1 MTLYPYQIRKEIGQN
16 MLSYIRCKGYTLTSI
31 SRISGISASTLHFMI
46 EGKMSKHDHYHEN
59 MIKITESLNLPLTFF
74 LEPPTMNRERW
85 QITTTSSSSSTK
97 RSELAQT
104 LMDDLDELLSIAVF
118 YIK

>member
-16 MLSYIRCKGYTLTSI
+16 MIAYIRLRGYTLTSI
-31 SRISGISASTLHFMI
+31 SRLSGISASTLHFII
-46 EGKMSKHDHYHEN
+46 EGKMSKHDQYHEN
-59 MIKITESLNLPLTFF
+59 MIKITESLNLPLTYF
-74 LEPPTMNRERW
+74 LEPLNITRERW
-85 QITTTSSSSSTK
+85 QITTTFSSTK

-104 LMDDLDELLSIAVF
+104 LLNDLDELLSIAAF

>member
-1 MTLYPYQIRKEIGQN
+1 MTLYPYKIRKEIGQN
-16 MLSYIRCKGYTLTSI
+16 MIAYIRCKGYMLTSI
-31 SRISGISASTLHFMI
+31 SRLSGISASTLRFII
-46 EGKMSKHDHYHEN
+46 EGKMSEHDHYHEN

-85 QITTTSSSSSTK
+85 QITTTSSSTK

-104 LMDDLDELLSIAVF
+104 LLNDLDELISIAAF

>member
-31 SRISGISASTLHFMI
+31 SRISGISASTLHFII
-46 EGKMSKHDHYHEN
+46 EGKMSKHNHYHEN
-59 MIKITESLNLPLTFF
+59 MRKITESLNLPLTFF

-85 QITTTSSSSSTK
+85 QITTKSSSTK

-104 LMDDLDELLSIAVF
+104 LLNDLDELLSIAAF